1 MSFRRPAVRFAGGAR
16 AARCALALACLFP
29 AGRAAGQEAFRIA
42 GITAAPGSAASGHL
56 EVAPAGGDAGTSIP
70 LTVVHGARP
79 GPVLTL
85 VAGIHGSEYAPIL
98 ALQRLRPLLD
108 PGEQAGTVVLVHIAN
123 LPAFLGRT
131 IYFGPDDRV
140 NLNRS
145 FPGKPD
151 GSLTERVAHV
161 LTEQVISRSDYLLD
175 IHSGDGNEWL
185 RPSYTGYYAEAG
197 GPEVIEESRRM
208 ALAFGLDT
216 IVRFRGDLDAE
227 SAIWCGAAAV
237 ARGIPSIDVESG
249 EMGLIEDRRI
259 EPIVDGV
266 LSVMRH
272 LGMMPGEPAPTA
284 NPLFVSERAY
294 ATSEHD
300 GVREPEPLVRA
311 GQYVREGAALGV
323 VRDFHGNLLTEVR
336 APADGLML
344 ILLGTPPVNRGE
356 TIAVIARIE

>member
-1 MSFRRPAVRFAGGAR
+1 MSGTSGTR
-16 AARCALALACLFP
+16 AARLGITLALWLPGAQAP
-29 AGRAAGQEAFRIA
+29 GQEAFRLGDIA
-42 GITAAPGSAASGHL
+42 AEPGRTVSGRLDIAPRGND
-56 EVAPAGGDAGTSIP
+56 PGTFIP
-70 LTVVHGARP
+70 LTVVHGAHP

-108 PGEQAGTVVLVHIAN
+108 PAEINGTVVLIHMAN

-131 IYFGPDDRV
+131 IYFGPADRK
-140 NLNRS
+140 NLNRV

-151 GSLTERVAHV
+151 GTLSERIAHV
-161 LTEQVISRSDYLLD
+161 LTEEVIVRSDFLMD

-197 GPEVIEESRRM
+197 GAEVIEKSRRM
-208 ALAFGLDT
+208 AIAFGLDL
-216 IVRFRGDLDAE
+216 IVEFKGDLDPERAV
-227 SAIWCGAAAV
+227 WCGSAAV

-259 EPIVDGV
+259 DPIVSGV
-266 LSVMRH
+266 VSVMRD
-272 LGMMPGEPAPTA
+272 LGMAPGDPTPTE
-284 NPLFVSERAY
+284 NPLFIRERAY

-300 GVREPEPLVRA
+300 GVWEPDPRVEA
-311 GQYVREGAALGV
+311 GQYVTKGARLGV
-323 VRDFHGNLLTEVR
+323 VRDFHGKPLAEIR
-336 APADGLML
+336 APARGMVL

-356 TIAVIARIE
+356 TIAVIARLE